1 MSRVVVTDEWLY
13 KYMPIV
19 DAAMLRAIESEV
31 DYNYIFSENYER
43 KMKKVIRQE
52 ARMWVGDFMRFA
64 RKAAV
69 VVICILAAL
78 FALTMSVEA
87 YRTKFFQTVKE
98 IWEDS
103 VIYTYFS
110 EVNEE
115 GFREMEPQYIPEG
128 YSEVSRVSVDDYFF
142 IMYKDSE
149 GNYISYDQVLA
160 TNERYNVMDI
170 NYEDQ
175 EMLEVNDGIAIISWY
190 ADDYVGV
197 FYRTDKY
204 IYILNGNC
212 LTINEIENIIENIK

>member
-31 DYNYIFSENYER
+31 DYNYIFSEDYER

-52 ARMWVGDFMRFA
+52 SRMWVGDFMRFA

-128 YSEVSRVSVDDYFF
+128 YSEVSRVSVEDYFF
-142 IMYKDSE
+142 IMYKDGE
-149 GNYISYDQVLA
+149 GNYISWHQVLA
-160 TNERYNVMDI
+160 TDNRYNIID
-170 NYEDQ
+170 NSYEVQ
-175 EMLEVNDGIAIISWY
+175 EIKEVNNGIATISIYSNGYIGVHYQNEQYAYIIN
-190 ADDYVGV
+190 ANNIELND
-197 FYRTDKY
+197 
-204 IYILNGNC
+204 IYNIL
-212 LTINEIENIIENIK
+212 ENI

>member
-19 DAAMLRAIESEV
+19 DSAMLRAIESEV

-103 VIYTYFS
+103 VIYTYFM
-110 EVNEE
+110 EVGEE
-115 GFREMEPQYIPEG
+115 SFQQKEPTYVPEG
-128 YSEVSRVSVDDYFF
+128 YEEIERFVTDDLFTIVYENESEEQIIWDQMLVTDGQYNTWDTQYETQIVKQLDNGILIISVYSDGYIVS
-142 IMYKDSE
+142 
-149 GNYISYDQVLA
+149 
-160 TNERYNVMDI
+160 
-170 NYEDQ
+170 NYEC
-175 EMLEVNDGIAIISWY
+175 
-190 ADDYVGV
+190 
-197 FYRTDKY
+197 DKY
-204 IYILNGNC
+204 IYILYANS
-212 LTINEIENIIENIK
+212 ISVEDAYKIYESIE

>member
-52 ARMWVGDFMRFA
+52 SRMWVGDFMRFA
-64 RKAAV
+64 RKVAV

-110 EVNEE
+110 EVGEE

-128 YSEVSRVSVDDYFF
+128 YSEVSRVSGEDTVSIMYRKSEEEYIYYYQTWATEERFNVLDSEYQLQEIKEINKGIATITIYSNGYIGVYYEKDDY
-142 IMYKDSE
+142 IYLL
-149 GNYISYDQVLA
+149 GANG
-160 TNERYNVMDI
+160 MDI
-170 NYEDQ
+170 DEIYNI
-175 EMLEVNDGIAIISWY
+175 LES
-190 ADDYVGV
+190 
-197 FYRTDKY
+197 
-204 IYILNGNC
+204 L
-212 LTINEIENIIENIK
+212 